1 MFNRKKI
8 IDLQRRVSELEAKAD
23 VLADRLSKAYKEI
36 EGIYF
41 TLANT
46 PPVNPVVDEKP
57 TTEKKPKPKFRPK
70 KKNGKEN
77 PKATK

>member
-8 IDLQRRVSELEAKAD
+8 IDLQTRVSELEAKAD

-36 EGIYF
+36 EGIYM
-41 TLANT
+41 TIAEMN
-46 PPVNPVVDEKP
+46 PAKNPVIEQ
-57 TTEKKPKPKFRPK
+57 KPKYRPK

-77 PKATK
+77 TKANK